1 MIFAV
6 YEADLTTRMT
16 VQDQNIAIRTFEDI
30 ANSEHQVVALLGTS
44 SYNLM
49 KFSDPES
56 PLKRIFATIEG
67 NPDHEL
73 PPDCKVPCRNKLLNV
88 IISQIMEKYRVT
100 HKAHFSGKSKLHILD
115 WYAECQKV

>member
-1 MIFAV
+1 MSSRILMFITCIFGIVIFAV

-16 VQDQNIAIRTFEDI
+16 VQDQNIAIRNFEDI
-30 ANSEHQVVALLGTS
+30 ANSEHQVIALLGTS

-49 KFSDPES
+49 KFSDDGT
-56 PLKRIFATIEG
+56 PLKRIFQTIQG

-88 IISQIMEKYRVT
+88 SLTDCILPDRV
-100 HKAHFSGKSKLHILD
+100 I
-115 WYAECQKV
+115 